1 MSLQS
6 LARRLDELL
15 DLLREIG
22 RDQLESRSAA
32 RVRVKGD
39 GDPATAWR
47 RNDIVSETDL
57 RTEARLVAF
66 FRELGFRS
74 ILAEESHL
82 RPVAGHEEPVVVIDP
97 LDGTRVYLSG
107 DDRFGI
113 SIGVL
118 QCGRFRFAVNFYPAD
133 AAALYAFEEDHCV
146 RDASHRPVVHAPDP
160 AAAGCYLSEGFLDLL
175 SPEYRDVAS
184 LERRTGL
191 TVLDRPRSAT
201 FNFRAMIVGQ
211 LAAYLSED
219 IPVWDFG
226 PSSLLLGKSR
236 FALSSLSGGRAI
248 DAAALLRPPFR
259 LPRLAVAARS
269 RMPALER
276 ALEAMLPRR
285 P

>member
-1 MSLQS
+1 MSLQA
-6 LARRLDELL
+6 LAHRLDELL

-22 RDQLESRSAA
+22 VDQLASRDGV
-32 RVRVKGD
+32 RVHVKGD

-47 RNDIVSETDL
+47 RNDVVSETDL

-66 FRELGFRS
+66 FRESGFRS

-82 RPVAGHEEPVVVIDP
+82 RPVADDGEPLVVIDP

-118 QCGRFRFAVNFYPAD
+118 QRGRFRFAVNFYPGD
-133 AAALYAFEEDHCV
+133 AAALYAFEQDDCV
-146 RDASHRPVVHAPDP
+146 RDASHRPVAQAVETAT
-160 AAAGCYLSEGFLDLL
+160 GCYLSEGFLDLL
-175 SPEYRDVAS
+175 CPEYRDVAS

-201 FNFRAMIVGQ
+201 FNFRAMIAGQ
-211 LAAYLSED
+211 LGAYLSED

-226 PSSLLLGKSR
+226 PSSLLLEKSG
-236 FALSSLSGGRAI
+236 FALSPLSGGQAI
-248 DAAALLRPPFR
+248 DAAALLCPPFR

-276 ALEAMLPRR
+276 ALEAMLPRAA
-285 P
+285 